1 VRVGCWAILCLSCS
15 VIDSVDDYAGPP
27 RSPADAGVALDADS
41 GGFGGSE
48 LDATSGCKDASDC
61 DDDSPCTID
70 SCFGNLC
77 HHEADVSASCDD
89 GNPCNGNEFCTTEGE
104 CFEGDP
110 PELDDENECTV
121 DSCNPNAG
129 GVVHDPVPYPDIK
142 VCGGANCPNGYYRA
156 QYLIC
161 DTDCGGP
168 NNCGFCINGTLC
180 RKLCKKTHVVC
191 CTGDGCNVS
200 CPSGYS
206 AGATSCSNGC
216 GCNTCGSNVT
226 CTRK

>member
-1 VRVGCWAILCLSCS
+1 VRVWWWAVLCASCS
-15 VIDSVDDYAGPP
+15 VIDSVDGYAGPTEP
-27 RSPADAGVALDADS
+27 TFSDAGGTPDTGS
-41 GGFGGSE
+41 GGGKP
-48 LDATSGCKDASDC
+48 DAATGCQDANDC

-89 GNPCNGNEFCTTEGE
+89 ANPCNGNEYCTSEGE
-104 CFEGDP
+104 CFQGDP
-110 PELDDENECTV
+110 PELDDENDCTV
-121 DSCNPNAG
+121 DSCDPNQG
-129 GVVHDPVPYPDIK
+129 GVIHDPVPYPDIK
-142 VCGGANCPNGYYRA
+142 VCGGGNCPSGYYRSS
-156 QYLIC
+156 YLIC
-161 DTDCGGP
+161 DTECGGP
-168 NNCGFCINGTLC
+168 NNCGFCINGSMC

-191 CTGDGCNVS
+191 CTSDCAAS